1 MRNRVWLAIGALC
14 FLAAVPGR
22 AQDSH
27 SYNLHVGGG
36 VGVPLGQTSD
46 FAGISGTFQFGAG
59 PNLNEHSSIVGE
71 FMWHGLPPTQAVLS
85 AIASQLGTSTLPPTV
100 TESSHLYALTA
111 NYMYHRGGYRYGYY
125 IMGGGG
131 WYYRH
136 TSLNGITVAP
146 GTLCQPI
153 FNWWGYSCANGIVTS
168 NLTLATKGVSAGGVN
183 GGVGITINMGDSGL
197 KYYMEARY
205 HYSPQGGRVSTQVI
219 PVTFG
224 FRW

>member
-125 IMGGGG
+125 ING
-131 WYYRH
+131 WRRLVLPAYISQRH
-136 TSLNGITVAP
+136 HCGARNPLPT
-146 GTLCQPI
+146 
-153 FNWWGYSCANGIVTS
+153 
-168 NLTLATKGVSAGGVN
+168 NL
-183 GGVGITINMGDSGL
+183 
-197 KYYMEARY
+197 
-205 HYSPQGGRVSTQVI
+205 
-219 PVTFG
+219 
-224 FRW
+224 